1 MRLKMEKKI
10 NYFETYEITDLKDML
25 EKTTKRN
32 LRRIA
37 FKLKDVNGRIK
48 GKTFLEFK
56 KDVEALVTKL
66 IDMNLKNKRIAV
78 MGKNSYGW
86 AISYLAATIVGVVVP
101 IDKEASDDNLKDFL
115 ITSNAKVLISD
126 SKYLS
131 KIADFK
137 LKNEILLIDIQNTLK
152 YINLEDLI
160 NERKKFNFKW

>member
-1 MRLKMEKKI
+1 MKKQI

-32 LRRIA
+32 LGKIA
-37 FKLKDVNGRIK
+37 FKLKDANGRIK

-56 KDVEALVTKL
+56 KDVEALVIKL
-66 IDMNLKNKRIAV
+66 IDMGLENKRIAV

-101 IDKEASDDNLKDFL
+101 IDKEASDDNLKEFL
-115 ITSNAKVLISD
+115 IISNSKAIVAD
-126 SKYLS
+126 SKYLN
-131 KIADFK
+131 KIEAFK
-137 LKNEILLIDIQNTLK
+137 LKSEILLIDIQNTSK

-160 NERKKFNFKW
+160 IERKKFNFKW